1 MVNYVSVETT
11 VYYYEVDEKHV
22 YTNFMTVKESL
33 EVARTVLVPFYRD
46 TMQETV
52 DKHTS
57 GGKVLDVTVK
67 GISELEYKREAFK
80 PHNKIKEMNR
90 KRGN

>member
-22 YTNFMTVKESL
+22 YTNFMTVKESP
-33 EVARTVLVPFYRD
+33 EEARDILAPFYRD
-46 TMQETV
+46 TMQETI

-67 GISELEYKREAFK
+67 SISESWKLDTRVSISSITIS
-80 PHNKIKEMNR
+80 NLV
-90 KRGN
+90 G

>member
-11 VYYYEVDEKHV
+11 VCYYEVDEKHV
-22 YTNFMTVKESL
+22 YTNFMTVKESP
-33 EVARTVLVPFYRD
+33 EEARDILASFYRNA
-46 TMQETV
+46 MQETV

-67 GISELEYKREAFK
+67 SISELEYKREAFK